1 MEVRGGNCEVIV
13 RFAPYLHHMSKRGRA
28 SQIRKAIFIAFAV
41 TVALAPAILTSQFGF
56 GFSPILTGSMQPSAN
71 PGDVYITRLVE
82 ASQIAV
88 GDVIAVNNQ
97 VTGTY
102 YSHRVEEIRNMN
114 GTLRIT
120 THGDANE
127 VADREPYM
135 VSPIGTISQ
144 VQFKIPA
151 IGRPLV
157 YLNTVQGRQ
166 LATSFLV
173 IANLLGLFTF
183 LFRKKIV
190 ASLTPERVY
199 RELYMEERRT
209 SQQYRELFDNL
220 QDSLAIER
228 ESKTGSTS

>member
-1 MEVRGGNCEVIV
+1 MSRRSRG
-13 RFAPYLHHMSKRGRA
+13 
-28 SQIRKAIFIAFAV
+28 SQIRKAIFIVLAISVAV
-41 TVALAPAILTSQFGF
+41 APAILTSQFGF

-71 PGDVYITRLVE
+71 PGDIYITRLVE
-82 ASQIAV
+82 ASKVSV

-97 VTGTY
+97 ATGTY
-102 YSHRVEEIRNMN
+102 YSHRVAEIRDIN

-144 VQFKIPA
+144 VQFEIPA
-151 IGRPLV
+151 VGRPLV

-166 LATSFLV
+166 LAASSLV
-173 IANLLGLFTF
+173 IANLLGLFAF

-199 RELYMEERRT
+199 RELYMEERRS
-209 SQQYRELFDNL
+209 SQQYRELFENL
-220 QDSLAIER
+220 QESLAIER
-228 ESKTGSTS
+228 ETKTGSRS

>member
-1 MEVRGGNCEVIV
+1 MREKSRVSRVRKG
-13 RFAPYLHHMSKRGRA
+13 
-28 SQIRKAIFIAFAV
+28 IFIAI
-41 TVALAPAILTSQFGF
+41 ALSAAILPAILTSQFGF
-56 GFSPILTGSMQPSAN
+56 GFSPILTGSMRPSAN
-71 PGDVYITRLVE
+71 PGDVFITRLVK
-82 ASQIAV
+82 ASEISV

-97 VTGTY
+97 ATGTY
-102 YSHRVEEIRNMN
+102 YSHRVEEIRNLN

-135 VSPIGTISQ
+135 VSPIGTISK
-144 VQFKIPA
+144 VQFRIPA

-173 IANLLGLFTF
+173 IANLLSLFAF

-190 ASLTPERVY
+190 ANLIPERVY
-199 RELYMEERRT
+199 RELYIEERRS
-209 SQQYRELFDNL
+209 SQQYRDLFDNL

-228 ESKTGSTS
+228 ENKTGSTS